1 MWLRTFVWTFVS
13 SSRMHSS
20 VSSSWWCS
28 STTRTGGVASTAST
42 SPSTAP
48 AWIPGQR
55 WGGAPNILL
64 LAPYYHC
71 CSGRPLWSPW
81 CPGCRSSCSS
91 WTLSTSPATSTST
104 ASWRRR
110 GETTQVFKLWRVSL
124 QPLNNPPSALNET
137 DMRKERTRN
146 LLPAKVG
153 VYGIIIFVAH
163 FVLWQLAFALKVSQY
178 TNWVSDITNIVTTKI
193 TRAGKEPSRNLYI
206 H

>member
-20 VSSSWWCS
+20 ASSSWWCS

-71 CSGRPLWSPW
+71 FSGRPLWSPW

-104 ASWRRR
+104 ASSRRR
-110 GETTQVFKLWRVSL
+110 GETTQVQVKGNKANLNTSFFSPEGDGHEEREDQEPAARQDWILWHHHFRGTL
-124 QPLNNPPSALNET
+124 
-137 DMRKERTRN
+137 R
-146 LLPAKVG
+146 LLASGLRPEG
-153 VYGIIIFVAH
+153 VLMELLH
-163 FVLWQLAFALKVSQY
+163 FGVPY
-178 TNWVSDITNIVTTKI
+178 
-193 TRAGKEPSRNLYI
+193 
-206 H
+206 